1 NIKYIGIQTAPA
13 LVNYMKQV
21 NNIQPDHTM
30 RVDDISK

>member
-1 NIKYIGIQTAPA
+1 APA

>member
-1 NIKYIGIQTAPA
+1 
-13 LVNYMKQV
+13 MKQV

>member
-1 NIKYIGIQTAPA
+1 A